1 MYRIFISYRRSDAE
15 SFAGRVCD
23 RLRKDFGQR
32 RVFMD
37 TVGIGGGIPFDEAIA
52 KNLATCEVVIA
63 IIGKTWL
70 ACADDAGHRRL
81 DDEKDWV
88 RRELSQALTNKS
100 ALVIPVIT
108 GGATMPGE
116 SALPADLKDLQRRNA
131 VFINDNDFDSDVMK
145 LIAACETRVSRPR
158 RWPWV
163 AAAAVLLCAM
173 FGGIYW
179 HQSSRFQGVY
189 LVPGPGFGGSLP
201 ETNVAGRKKRYYL
214 SFAVDGTRVGI
225 QDLLKRCI
233 FITSASTDAAPAGD
247 DDKARLKA
255 DIAQQFSKVSQ
266 DAESIASTLSSS
278 DPLVF
283 PRMKVRPGARI
294 NAEIGFTQPDDAG
307 GVRRVLRARCD
318 FKIPDEPATPTI
330 ILYVARSSP
339 NCKPAD

>member
-32 RVFMD
+32 QVFMD
-37 TVGIGGGIPFDEAIA
+37 TVGIGGGMPFDEAIA
-52 KNLATCEVVIA
+52 RNLASCHVIIA

-70 ACADDAGHRRL
+70 TCADEAGKRRL

-88 RRELSQALTNKS
+88 RQELAQALTHED

-116 SALPADLKDLQRRNA
+116 AALPADLKDLQRRNA

-145 LIAACETRVSRPR
+145 LIAACETRVRRPR

-163 AAAAVLLCAM
+163 AAAAVLLCAV

-179 HQSSRFQGVY
+179 HNTHQFLGVY
-189 LVPGPGFGGSLP
+189 LMPGPGFAGSLP
-201 ETNVAGRKKRYYL
+201 VTNVAGRKKRYYL

-225 QDLLKRCI
+225 QDLMKRGI
-233 FITSASTDAAPAGD
+233 FISSGSSDTAPASD
-247 DDKARLKA
+247 DDRAHLKA
-255 DIAQQFSKVSQ
+255 DITQQFSKISS
-266 DAESIASTLSSS
+266 DAESIAATLSS

-294 NAEIGFTQPDDAG
+294 NAEIGTTEADEAG
-307 GVRRVLRARCD
+307 GVKRVLRARCD
-318 FKIPDEPATPTI
+318 FIVPDAPPTPT
-330 ILYVARSSP
+330 LVFYVAKSSP
-339 NCKPAD
+339 HCKPAG